1 MIISAFFNS
10 VSDVPENT
18 RITLKEQKGMD
29 YKFQKE
35 RKKTN
40 LGCKPHDKYW
50 GARDFTLYLLKQ
62 RSNLIIIMNLPGKM
76 I

>member
-1 MIISAFFNS
+1 MMIMSAFFNS

-35 RKKTN
+35 RKKN
-40 LGCKPHDKYW
+40 
-50 GARDFTLYLLKQ
+50 
-62 RSNLIIIMNLPGKM
+62 
-76 I
+76 